1 MIHARPSFFIPDLAP
16 ISADIGVDF
25 APFRLMLPWQEQAIK
40 GSSDKSLKSGHDDD
54 DEASLSIQR
63 CMSTC
68 EKHTTAVNLWKAQ
81 QKVKVENGPK
91 RSATPTPPA
100 TNTSQNTDA
109 LARKNTNVDSGPARM
124 QMLETPVKCV
134 DLEAILQENQ
144 EETQEDLFGG
154 VSKHLLSAF
163 GAGPK

>member
-1 MIHARPSFFIPDLAP
+1 
-16 ISADIGVDF
+16 
-25 APFRLMLPWQEQAIK
+25 MLPWQEQAIK
-40 GSSDKSLKSGHDDD
+40 GSSGGSLKSGHAADDD
-54 DEASLSIQR
+54 ASLSSQR
-63 CMSTC
+63 FQKSLQT
-68 EKHTTAVNLWKAQ
+68 VNLWKAQ

-124 QMLETPVKCV
+124 QMVETPVKCV